1 MDSSPLVTGLDGPGS
16 SRVFDVFADNDD
28 EGKSGRSSDS
38 DTGRVLWPQKR
49 RLGRPAVNSALKRI
63 STRQLVLA
71 ESPKQA
77 TQTGDSHCLSSAEL
91 PNVSANPP
99 ADSLRVLQAAVGC
112 LQTLS
117 TMLEERVHTD
127 NLDAFSMLTE

>member
-1 MDSSPLVTGLDGPGS
+1 MDGSPSVTGLDGPGS
-16 SRVFDVFADNDD
+16 SRVFNVFADDDD

-38 DTGRVLWPQKR
+38 DTSRVLRPRKR
-49 RLGRPAVNSALKRI
+49 RLGQPAVNSASKRI
-63 STRQLVLA
+63 STCQPALA
-71 ESPKQA
+71 ELLKQA
-77 TQTGDSHCLSSAEL
+77 TQSGDSHCLSSAEL